1 MKILVTGGAGFIG
14 SHIVDKLV
22 DQHEVIVVDNL
33 STGKLNNVNSKATF
47 FNMDISSNEIEKL
60 FPIDVIIHQAAQVDV
75 SKSILDPVF
84 DAQVNIIGG
93 LKLLELARKYNSK
106 FIYGNSGGATI
117 GEAEYYPVD
126 EKHPKNPLVPYG
138 LSKLTFQKYLELY
151 SKLFN
156 LKYVSLNYANV
167 YGPRQD
173 PFGEGGVVA
182 IFANKV
188 SKNENP
194 IIFGDGKQTRDFVY
208 VEDVANANV
217 MAIDWNNNSLNVS
230 TGIETSL
237 LDLIQVYK
245 EISKKEITSEFKDPR
260 KGDIFRS
267 VLDCKKIKSL
277 GWNNLTSL
285 NKGIKKTFEW
295 VENENRSS

>member
-138 LSKLTFQKYLELY
+138 LSKLTFQKYFCIPLTF
-151 SKLFN
+151 LF
-156 LKYVSLNYANV
+156 
-167 YGPRQD
+167 
-173 PFGEGGVVA
+173 
-182 IFANKV
+182 
-188 SKNENP
+188 
-194 IIFGDGKQTRDFVY
+194 
-208 VEDVANANV
+208 
-217 MAIDWNNNSLNVS
+217 
-230 TGIETSL
+230 
-237 LDLIQVYK
+237 
-245 EISKKEITSEFKDPR
+245 
-260 KGDIFRS
+260 
-267 VLDCKKIKSL
+267 
-277 GWNNLTSL
+277 
-285 NKGIKKTFEW
+285 
-295 VENENRSS
+295 